1 MPKQPAGAQRGTKY
15 QYVADVLRADIASG
29 KYAAGAQLPS
39 ETVLVETF
47 EVSQPTIRAAIRSLQ
62 TEGLVESRHGIGTFV
77 CEGQR
82 WQRHSRSRYG
92 RARADE
98 GLLSSNLEHR
108 ILSAGKKVVPDHIAA
123 VMDISPDTEVI
134 ARYRRLS
141 DPVTKQVRE
150 MGASYLPLEIAEGT
164 FLEEPV
170 VVPKALFL
178 CVEELSHKQY
188 ATAKDIWEPGPASV
202 EEAVGLN
209 LPTGAWVM
217 RVIHVARAADGTILE
232 VSESVWPASQVQ
244 IVDEYD
250 IPAEADQP
258 RQRSDI

>member
-15 QYVADVLRADIASG
+15 QYVADALRADIASG

-39 ETVLVETF
+39 ESVLIEMF
-47 EVSQPTIRAAIRSLQ
+47 DVSQPTIRAAIRMLR

-77 CEGQR
+77 SAGQR

-108 ILSAGKKVVPDHIAA
+108 ILSAGKSVVPDHIAA
-123 VMDISPDTEVI
+123 VMDVSPDTQVI
-134 ARYRRLS
+134 ARHRRLS
-141 DPVTKQVRE
+141 DPITKHVRE
-150 MGASYLPLEIAEGT
+150 IGASYLPLEIAEGT
-164 FLEEPV
+164 FLEEPT

-188 ATAKDIWEPGPASV
+188 AKATDIWEPGPASV
-202 EEAVGLN
+202 EESVALN
-209 LPTGAWVM
+209 LPTDAWVM
-217 RVIHVARAADGTILE
+217 RVIHIARAADGTILE
-232 VSESVWPASQVQ
+232 VSESAWPAAQVQ
-244 IVDEYD
+244 IIDEYD
-250 IPAEADQP
+250 IPAEPDQA
-258 RQRSDI
+258 QQQSDI